1 MRTKTAPVAA
11 AILGLLFLLAL
22 DGWIPPGRLLLRPA
36 PTPPASLGEA
46 VGRVA
51 DDLAGRARALA
62 AKPEVV
68 RSLAGGGIAV
78 NRLVLFSAA
87 RQVMEGAAPETWIA
101 LTDSAGTVHAWWGDA
116 PASLSGLLS
125 SDGIGASWSATEL
138 TLVYRRSIGEGRAA
152 GLVYCA
158 RSVPVEA
165 PDFARALGLS
175 GQALAWEPVAQGAAV
190 LLRDAPGRA
199 VVAAR
204 SAPTGAES
212 GFGRR
217 AAFLAVLACSLV
229 LLGRGRDPSRVGA
242 ALALAFL
249 GVEARA
255 GVHALDSSRLWL
267 LAGGLLIL
275 PDVLA
280 RVRASR
286 AGRRGAYRIAA
297 GYGLALLAVIAATGV
312 PAPELGAAPSF
323 SSLARFAG
331 LSALL
336 VDALALAASGR
347 REGGS
352 GKWMTAALLVTTLA
366 ILLGLAAVT
375 PSRLYPAALLVLFA
389 GAFELWSRAVGSAPD
404 TEVLAVPRLLTGGGL
419 LVMLLIAPF
428 SEYRRVER
436 ALEAAHGIVLPDPG
450 HASAGAVL
458 SAQQASERVGR
469 FNLSRDLPAGVGRC
483 DLSDLAYRIWKDGE
497 RTSAGPS
504 LVAYDVF
511 DSSDLERSAFS
522 LIPDWPTAQNR
533 EGPVRIDRHEV
544 AIVRRSVPLFDGSKP
559 WGRVVISVADWP
571 SWDPLPPR
579 IEVYRRLVLGE
590 SGATAGPAAAR
601 PVLASYARDGE
612 KRDEGPTLSGQ
623 LRERLRRTPGAISV
637 RLPFRG
643 EELWGEVR
651 PIFPPGAGPAAT
663 PEGYRL
669 VAVPVPNLLGRLLTA
684 ALLIPGIVLLYV
696 VAGLLLVWRILAMR
710 PSERRAALPRL
721 ATTFRGRLVAL
732 FVLGVMVPLFAV
744 TFFLRSTILTHS
756 EQDVFDHA
764 RTALDT
770 ARRVLDDYLPSPSGG
785 RGNLRALDD
794 VLIGWLANS
803 VGYDLSVYAPDS
815 TLVATSRRDLYAAG
829 LVPDR
834 APAGAY
840 ATIGLGGAGQN
851 VGSRVVSEG
860 TFEEITTALSAI
872 PGVPG
877 VRSPGLLSLLL
888 LPQRRVAEAEA
899 SQLTAAV
906 SAFSLLVFL
915 FSALL
920 AGRLALRV
928 ARPVADLVEGTRAV
942 ARGDFS
948 PRLAEPPDEEL
959 RELVRAF
966 LSMSRSLKTQTEAL
980 LEEKERIATLLAH
993 MTAGVVALREGGRV
1007 LLANPA
1013 AAALGGGSEGA
1024 ATIEEMFPG
1033 DRMAEVRA
1041 ILGDP
1046 LATSRSVEVEPRPG
1060 ERWRIVTVPLPLAG
1074 EGARM
1079 AVLEDVSDVVR
1090 SNRLAAWAEMAR
1102 IIAHEIK
1109 NPLTPIRLAV
1119 EHLREVWKRGSPDF
1133 DRVLEECVSR
1143 VLKQTEELRLAAS
1156 EFSDY
1161 ARLPAPEVAPIDV
1174 SRLLVEAAAAYTG
1187 VGGVRWSLDVEPG
1200 LHAQADGRLLSRV
1213 FSNLIVNSVE
1223 ALAGTPGEIRVTARR
1238 HDGRVFVSVEDTGPG
1253 VDPANLPRLFDP
1265 YFSAKSGGTGL
1276 GLAIAKK
1283 IVEEHGGSIR
1293 AENRERGG
1301 FRVRFDL
1308 PLEKPV
1314 AAPV

>member
-1 MRTKTAPVAA
+1 MR
-11 AILGLLFLLAL
+11 G
-22 DGWIPPGRLLLRPA
+22 
-36 PTPPASLGEA
+36 
-46 VGRVA
+46 VA
-51 DDLAGRARALA
+51 DDLAGRAGALS

-87 RQVMEGAAPETWIA
+87 RQVMEGAAAETWIA
-101 LTDSAGTVHAWWGDA
+101 LTDSEGTVHAWWGDA
-116 PASLSGLLS
+116 PASLSGFAT
-125 SDGIGASWSATEL
+125 SDGLGSSWSATEL

-165 PDFARALGLS
+165 PDFARALGVS
-175 GQALAWEPVAQGAAV
+175 GRALEWEPIAQGDTV
-190 LLRDAPGRA
+190 LLRDASGRP

-204 SAPTGAES
+204 FRAAETDTGFLR
-212 GFGRR
+212 GV
-217 AAFLAVLACSLV
+217 AFLAVLAASLV
-229 LLGRGRDPSRVGA
+229 LLGRGRDPSRVGV

-255 GVHALDSSRLWL
+255 GLHVLASTRLWL
-267 LAGGLLIL
+267 LAGGLLVL
-275 PDVLA
+275 PEVLA
-280 RVRASR
+280 RVRSSR
-286 AGRRGAYRIAA
+286 PERRGAYRIAA
-297 GYGLALLAVIAATGV
+297 GYGMALLAVVAATGI
-312 PAPELGAAPSF
+312 PAPELGAPPSF
-323 SSLARFAG
+323 SLLARLAG

-347 REGGS
+347 RAGGP

-366 ILLGLAAVT
+366 VLLGLALVT
-375 PSRLYPAALLVLFA
+375 PSPLYPAALLALFA

-404 TEVLAVPRLLTGGGL
+404 TEVLAVPRLLTGGAL
-419 LVMLLIAPF
+419 LVMLLVAPL
-428 SEYRRVER
+428 SEYRRIER
-436 ALEAAHGIVLPDPG
+436 ALETSHRIVLPDPAR
-450 HASAGAVL
+450 ASAEAVS
-458 SAQQASERVGR
+458 SAQRASERVGR
-469 FNLSRDLPAGVGRC
+469 FNLSQDLPVAAGRC

-497 RTSAGPS
+497 RMSSGPS

-511 DSSDLERSAFS
+511 DSSGLERSAFS
-522 LIPDWPTAQNR
+522 VIPDWPTAQTR

-544 AIVRRSVPLFDGSKP
+544 AIVRSSVPLLDGSKP

-579 IEVYRRLVLGE
+579 IEVYRRLVLGQ
-590 SGATAGPAAAR
+590 SGASTGPAAR

-612 KRDEGPTLSGQ
+612 KRDEGPTLPAQ
-623 LRERLRRTPGAISV
+623 LRERLRRIPGAASV

-651 PIFPPGAGPAAT
+651 PVFPPGAGPAAT

-669 VAVPVPNLLGRLLTA
+669 VAVPVPDLLGRLLTA

-696 VAGLLLVWRILAMR
+696 VAGLLLVWRILATK
-710 PSERRAALPRL
+710 PSERRAAMPRL

-803 VGYDLSVYAPDS
+803 VGYDLTVYAPDS

-966 LSMSRSLKTQTEAL
+966 LSMSRSLKSQTEAL

-993 MTAGVVALREGGRV
+993 LTAGVVALREGGRI

-1013 AAALGGGSEGA
+1013 AAELGGGGESAAIAGTA
-1024 ATIEEMFPG
+1024 ATIDELFPG
-1033 DRMAEVRA
+1033 DGMAEVRA
-1041 ILGDP
+1041 ILRDP

-1074 EGARM
+1074 EDARM

-1143 VLKQTEELRLAAS
+1143 VLRQTEELRLAAS

-1161 ARLPAPEVAPIDV
+1161 ARLPAPEVASIDV
-1174 SRLLVEAAAAYTG
+1174 SRLLAEAAAAYTG
-1187 VGGVRWSLDVEPG
+1187 VGGVRWSLDIEPG
-1200 LHAQADGRLLSRV
+1200 LQAQADARLLSRV
-1213 FSNLIVNSVE
+1213 FSNLILNSVE
-1223 ALAGTPGEIRVTARR
+1223 ALAGGPGEIRVTARR
-1238 HDGRVFVSVEDTGPG
+1238 QDGRVFVSVEDTGPG
-1253 VDPANLPRLFDP
+1253 VDPVNLPRLFDP

-1301 FRVRFDL
+1301 FRVQFDL

-1314 AAPV
+1314 ATPA